1 MADDTLSTLEQ
12 IRTRIRRLIR
22 SPSVNQISDTD
33 IDSYINTFML
43 YDFPENLRMFYL
55 RTTLTF
61 YTKPYIDTYTTDT
74 TDQLDPLYNFKNQ
87 YISTHGPIYIAGYQA
102 YFTQSRE
109 QFFGVYP
116 MTSNIASIGN
126 GGDGHTLNFTGVL
139 AAAPVLANNVTFS
152 SIDANNN
159 GLVLKDDGNGNLVTP
174 YTSFAPAPSTIN
186 YVTGAYVLNFPA
198 APAMGAT
205 INSQTIPYVPARPLG
220 VCYYDNKF
228 ILRAVPDQP
237 YPVVMEV
244 YRRPLELLDT
254 GDIPELAEWSQYI
267 SYGAA
272 VKIAQERMDPES
284 VQILATEFDRQE
296 RMVLRRTLM
305 QQSNERTATIYTE
318 QSSIGTI
325 GNGLGWGGGNF

>member
-1 MADDTLSTLEQ
+1 MPDSTLSTLQE
-12 IRTRIRRLIR
+12 IRARIRRLIR
-22 SPSVNQISDTD
+22 SPSVNQISDAD
-33 IDSYINTFML
+33 IDSYVNTFML
-43 YDFPENLRMFYL
+43 YDFPESLRLFYL
-55 RTTLTF
+55 RTTVTF
-61 YTKPYIDTYTTDT
+61 YTKPYVDTYATDT
-74 TDQLDPLYNFKNQ
+74 TDVLDPLYNFKNQ

-116 MTSNIASIGN
+116 MTSSIASIGT
-126 GGDGHTLNFTGVL
+126 GGDGITMNFAGVL
-139 AAAPVLANNVTFS
+139 SAIPVLANNVTFS

-159 GLVLKDDGNGNLVTP
+159 GLVLKDDGNGNLVAP
-174 YTSFAPAPSTIN
+174 YSPAATGTID
-186 YVTGAYVLNFPA
+186 YVTGVYTLDFPA

-205 INSQTIPYVPARPLG
+205 INSQTVPYVPARPLG

-244 YRRPLELLDT
+244 YRRPLELLDSA
-254 GDIPELAEWSQYI
+254 DLPELAEWSQYI
-267 SYGAA
+267 SYGAS
-272 VKIAQERMDPES
+272 VKIAQERMDPDS

-296 RMVLRRTLM
+296 RMILRRTLV
-305 QQSNERTATIYTE
+305 QQTNERTATIYTE